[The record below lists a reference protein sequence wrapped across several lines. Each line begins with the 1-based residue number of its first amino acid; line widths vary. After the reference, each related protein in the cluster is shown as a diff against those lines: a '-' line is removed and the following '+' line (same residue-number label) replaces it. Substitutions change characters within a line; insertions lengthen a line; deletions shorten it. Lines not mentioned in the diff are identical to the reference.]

1 MEGNGSAQSLGF
13 VSYAKRKTEGSLMN
27 RFLAILALA
36 LTALLAGPAQADPAD
51 IAAASR
57 SVVRVVLAA
66 TDGDQV
72 AFVGHGSGFA
82 VAPDKIVTNAH
93 VVEIARQEKSVVIGI
108 VPSQGSTSYGG
119 RIIAYSPG
127 NDLALIQIE
136 DGGRLPPMT
145 VFSGPIEDGAEV
157 LAVGYPGSVDRAQGL
172 NLDELITPMSP
183 VKTRGSVS
191 GGRSTKQFDTI
202 LHTAPIA
209 SGNSGGPLIDNCG
222 RILGANSFGS
232 ISDGNDA
239 EFGFAVSSREILSF
253 LRKAGVK
260 PSITATPCRS
270 AAAFSLQ
277 EEQREAAARAKIEAA
292 EKAKTAKRLQT
303 EAQLRRSISADI
315 ITKRE
320 NHLAIAALMLVLS
333 LATIG
338 GAGYLMFK
346 DKRTPA
352 IGTAGGAALL
362 LVGAILIF
370 LSRPSFSEIDDR
382 VAAAL
387 KEELPEEKE
396 EENNRQTLATSGVY
410 KCNLNLD
417 RSRITVSEVDSLDL
431 EWTESGCV
439 NGRTQYAP
447 DGGKWSRIFVPN
459 QEQTVTISSFNPAT
473 AEFTTERYLLGLAA
487 MSRARDIRQQY
498 GYRSCTTDE
507 RALSEIAE
515 MVKSIRSELPPQT
528 NERLVYECEK
538 LSQ

>member
-1 MEGNGSAQSLGF
+1 MVAHISLRMPRETRNTKGSP
-13 VSYAKRKTEGSLMN
+13 MN
-27 RFLAILALA
+27 RILAIFALALA
-36 LTALLAGPAQADPAD
+36 ALLASPAQADPAD

-57 SVVRVVLAA
+57 SVVRVVMAA
-66 TDGDQV
+66 TDGDKV

-108 VPSQGSTSYGG
+108 VPSQGGTSYGG

-127 NDLALIQIE
+127 NDLALIQLQ

-145 VFSGPIEDGAEV
+145 VFSGPIEDGADV
-157 LAVGYPGSVDRAQGL
+157 VAVGYPGSVDRAQGL

-232 ISDGNDA
+232 VSDGNDA

-260 PSITATPCRS
+260 AAIAATPCRS
-270 AAAFSLQ
+270 AAVISFQ
-277 EEQREAAARAKIEAA
+277 EQQREAKARAKIEAA
-292 EKAKTAKRLQT
+292 QKAKAAQRQQT
-303 EAQLRRSISADI
+303 ENRLRRTVSQEI
-315 ITKRE
+315 ITERE
-320 NHLAIAALMLVLS
+320 NHMAIGALMLVLS
-333 LATIG
+333 LMSIG

-352 IGTAGGAALL
+352 IGIAGGAAVLI
-362 LVGAILIF
+362 VGAILIF
-370 LSRPSFSEIDDR
+370 LSRPSFNEIDDR

-387 KEELPEEKE
+387 KEEFPDDSDAKSEEP
-396 EENNRQTLATSGVY
+396 LATSGKY
-410 KCNLNLD
+410 QCRLNSD
-417 RSRITVSEVDSLDL
+417 RSRITVSQTDSLDID
-431 EWTESGCV
+431 WTKDGCV
-439 NGRTQYAP
+439 NGRTQYSH
-447 DGGKWSRIFVPN
+447 DNGKWSRIFVPN
-459 QEQTVTISSFNPAT
+459 QEQTVTISSFNPES
-473 AEFTTERYLLGLAA
+473 AEFITERYLLGLTA
-487 MSRARDIRQQY
+487 MTRAREIRQQY
-498 GYRSCTTDE
+498 DNGSCTTDDKIL
-507 RALSEIAE
+507 ADISE
-515 MVKSIRSELPPQT
+515 MVKSLRSELPTQA
-528 NERLVYECEK
+528 NERLIYECKK